1 MDRQKYNVKYDAV
14 LKNSFSNE
22 VLMCSITNERQIDGR
37 AYWEVKIPNR
47 PGSKYLYNKEAW
59 TLQKSG

>member
-1 MDRQKYNVKYDAV
+1 MDRQRYKVKYDAV

-22 VLMCSITNERQIDGR
+22 TLKCDITNERQIDGHT
-37 AYWEVKIPNR
+37 YWEVKLSNR

-59 TLQKSG
+59 TLQKSR